1 MRINTPYRTRD
12 VVVPMTSDQVQPHE
26 RNTPVDALTEP
37 LMHLPAD
44 TNSDL
49 GALWRYMD
57 WFKYEHLVHSGTLW
71 LSTAAELDDGEG
83 EFVQYAVANPA
94 VYRSTRMIHRH
105 ALGHFLI
112 SCWHEAEHE
121 NAHMWDA
128 YASSPDSVVIKT
140 TAHRMG
146 NCFTYP
152 RYARLHRV
160 QYTESPLA
168 VVCEAG
174 HTDVH
179 SSVLYKHT
187 RFAGDQEVR
196 LICEPDL
203 RITIKRQTQR
213 SDGTVVEHESW
224 DPDRHGKPRFLH
236 VDPFVLVSEVR
247 PHPHAD
253 YEDMKAKIMVLH
265 AAALTDRAS
274 RPYVP
279 IRPSE
284 L

>member
-1 MRINTPYRTRD
+1 MNTPYRARD
-12 VVVPMTSDQVQPHE
+12 VVVPRTSDQVQPHE
-26 RNTPVDALTEP
+26 RKTLVDGLTEP

-49 GALWRYMD
+49 GALWRYVD
-57 WFKYEHLVHSGTLW
+57 WWKYKHLVESGALW
-71 LSTAAELDDGEG
+71 LSTAAELDHGEG

-94 VYRSTRMIHRH
+94 VHRSTRMMHQH
-105 ALGHFLI
+105 ALGYFLI

-121 NAHMWDA
+121 NAHMWDE
-128 YASSPDSVVIKT
+128 YTSSPDSVVIKT
-140 TAHRMG
+140 TAHRMSD
-146 NCFTYP
+146 CFTYP

-160 QYTESPLA
+160 QYTESPLM

-174 HTDVH
+174 HTDMH

-187 RFAGDQEVR
+187 SYAGDQEVR

-203 RITIKRQTQR
+203 RITITRRTQR
-213 SDGTVVEHESW
+213 GDGTVVEHESW
-224 DPDRHGKPRFLH
+224 DPDRHGHPRRLH

-247 PHPHAD
+247 PHPDAD
-253 YEDMKAKIMVLH
+253 YDEMRAKIMDLH
-265 AAALTDRAS
+265 TTALAERATG
-274 RPYVP
+274 PHVP
-279 IRPSE
+279 IRSSE